1 MRVTLVI
8 LAIIRNMITRNT
20 IFILFIALIFTSCK
34 YVNKFEVLNNENEYR
49 DQVIV
54 TETDSVGIYYE
65 ADNTFYPQDGGAWGK
80 NSLIRFYNN
89 DNEVVTIDTVIC
101 KQYYKGNEITL
112 NYEFDDGRKFPS
124 VLCKKSDGIICSS
137 ASIRFFTNKKLS
149 DFELGDEIKIE
160 LEIDLTIDNKPY
172 HIQKQFTKK
181 FLRINSTPM
190 P

>member
-1 MRVTLVI
+1 MLT
-8 LAIIRNMITRNT
+8 
-20 IFILFIALIFTSCK
+20 FTSCD

-49 DQVIV
+49 DQVMV
-54 TETDSVGIYYE
+54 SKSDSVIIYYE
-65 ADNTFYPQDGGAWGK
+65 ADHTFYPNEGGAWGK

-89 DNEVVTIDTVIC
+89 NEEIITIDTVIC
-101 KQYYKGNEITL
+101 KQYYQGKEITS
-112 NYEFDDGRKFPS
+112 NYGFDDGRKFPS

-137 ASIRFFTNKKLS
+137 ASITFFTDKKLA

-160 LEIDLTIDNKPY
+160 LEIDLRIDDKPY
-172 HIQKQFTKK
+172 HIKKQLSKK